1 MGAMM
6 AATEKIDWSECALV
20 EVVTGKVSGVPLL
33 RNTRLPVEAITG
45 NYDAF
50 LDDGLSPHLAVAETL
65 ECYPQAGMN
74 AILEILRYRE
84 THHLQAQH

>member
-1 MGAMM
+1 
-6 AATEKIDWSECALV
+6 
-20 EVVTGKVSGVPLL
+20 
-33 RNTRLPVEAITG
+33 LPVEAITG